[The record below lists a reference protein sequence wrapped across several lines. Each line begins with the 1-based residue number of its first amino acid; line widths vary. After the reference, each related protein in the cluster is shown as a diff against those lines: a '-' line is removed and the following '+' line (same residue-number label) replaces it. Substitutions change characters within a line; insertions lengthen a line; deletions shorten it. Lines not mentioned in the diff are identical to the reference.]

1 MQDLFFNFQMTFTD
15 FFKWSIIVKQFIH
28 VQKKVVKI
36 MINIIFFKIKN
47 KIVFYLTTV
56 PYKLLS
62 KILDLDE
69 EGSDKNY
76 GIINNWGR

>member
-1 MQDLFFNFQMTFTD
+1 MTFTD
-15 FFKWSIIVKQFIH
+15 FFKWSMIVKQFIH

-47 KIVFYLTTV
+47 KILFYLKTV

-69 EGSDKNY
+69 EGSDKND
-76 GIINNWGR
+76 GMINKE